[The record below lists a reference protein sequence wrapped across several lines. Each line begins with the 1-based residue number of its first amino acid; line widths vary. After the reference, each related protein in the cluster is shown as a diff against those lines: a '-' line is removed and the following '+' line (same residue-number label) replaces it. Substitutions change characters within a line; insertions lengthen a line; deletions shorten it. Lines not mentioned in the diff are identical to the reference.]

1 MTIIISSVFS
11 EDGKFYPQLFL
22 DDAVY
27 QLVQKCYSTKKI
39 DVSEEIDVNKTKEST
54 ECEQICRICL

>member
-39 DVSEEIDVNKTKEST
+39 DVSEGVDVNKTKEST
-54 ECEQICRICL
+54 ECEQI